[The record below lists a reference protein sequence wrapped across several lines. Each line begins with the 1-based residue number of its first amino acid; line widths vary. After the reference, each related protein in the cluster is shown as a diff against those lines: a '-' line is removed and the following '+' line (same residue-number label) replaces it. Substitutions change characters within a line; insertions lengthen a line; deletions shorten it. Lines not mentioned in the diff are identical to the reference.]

1 FISIDCGASS
11 SYTDGNSIK
20 WDKDDPYI
28 KSGENRNVE
37 TLGYNKSNDFG
48 QISRVLDT
56 VRVFPKNKKNCYSIK
71 VAEGDRVLVRA
82 TFAYGNYDS
91 KSSPPNFDLSING
104 NYWGNVVSNADWFYY
119 EAIYT
124 VKGDTVSVCLA
135 QTDPNQFPFI
145 SGLEV
150 RSLDKS
156 MYKDVG
162 PDYPLFAST
171 RISYGLNEPVR
182 FPDDTYDRIWSTT
195 ILAEGIN
202 KVQSDT
208 SSVNIDIEDNPPKSV
223 LQSGIETADLLTNLI
238 LGNNLPKEKNP
249 IYINTYFSEV
259 SMKNSLLKR
268 SFVMYIDDKPTTT
281 KPIIPPYKSVLEMTT
296 TDITAS
302 SSTVISM
309 KSTTDSTLPPLINA
323 MEIFIIGDK
332 LTDGTN
338 TKDVKALAL
347 LQKSFDQLQE
357 WSGDPC
363 LPSPVTW
370 DWIEC
375 NSDAM
380 PRITALYLNGLG
392 LSGKIPDFSDMD
404 ALQNIDLHNNS
415 FTEEVPDFL
424 GSFRKL
430 TELNLAN
437 NNFSGKI
444 PTSVSRKKKLKLNIS
459 GNPGIIGGSPNSSSS
474 NIKTKMLLPVVLGG
488 QSSGTDQ
495 PSDRRV
501 PETASLLMKWQF
513 FVSIDCGA
521 TSSYTDGNSIT
532 WVKDDPYIKT
542 GENRVTQT
550 LDYDKFNYFGPIS
563 RVFSTIRIFLTN
575 KKNCYSIKVDKG
587 DRVLVRATFAYGN
600 YDNKSMPPNFDLLFN
615 GNLLDSVVNDAD
627 WFYYEAIYTVKGD
640 TVSVCL
646 AQTYPKQFPFISGLE
661 VRSLNKSMYK
671 HVDPD
676 YPLFLSRR
684 SSFGANKT
692 IRFPDDAYDRI
703 WIPGTL
709 GVGLTEVQSDTSLI
723 TVDVEDHPPKSVLQI
738 SKLKSSQKRSFGI
751 YINDNVTTNTPIIPP
766 YKSVLEI
773 VTTGVN
779 ASALTE
785 FAIKSMNDSTL
796 PPLINALEVFI
807 VGNKLTDGT
816 NLNDVE
822 ALTLLQKSFD
832 QLQEWNGDPCLPSPY
847 TWDWVDCNSDA
858 MPRIIGLYLNG
869 LGLSGTI
876 PDFSNMDALQNIDL
890 HNNNF
895 TEKVPDFLGSFTKLT
910 ELHGQHDTV
919 YTNASKLWK
928 NMSGM
933 LETVSAN
940 TSWVFGQGELDFWHT
955 DWTGEGA
962 LIDILDCETEQHI
975 KVNQVIQANG
985 SWQLSNL
992 HPKIPNSWKNILQQK
1007 FELRSKPDKPTSA
1020 LSMDGSFS
1028 VKSAWDF
1035 WRVQDEKLDRMDCVI
1050 AKAIW
1055 IHFSR
1060 ACGVPYNPNQTLW
1073 FRQVFVSID
1082 CGASSSYTDG
1092 NSIKW
1097 DKDDPYVKGGENHA
1111 VKNISYIESNDLDP
1125 VSRVLSTVRVFQK
1138 NKKNCYSIKVDKG
1151 DRVLVRATF
1160 AYGNYDNKSSPPNF
1174 DLSFNGNLWDNVVN
1188 NEDWLSYEVIYTVK
1202 ADTVSVCLAQ
1212 THPNQFPFISG
1223 LEVRSLDKSMYKHVD
1238 TDYPLFMA
1246 RRTSFG
1252 TNETV
1257 RFPDDAYDRIWTPAI
1272 LDWELNEV
1280 QSDTSLVKVDVED
1293 HPPKSVLQTGIESS
1307 SLSSYITLASYLLH
1321 GKSPFYINAY
1331 FSEVSKLNSLQKR
1344 SFFMY
1349 IDNEA
1354 TTSTPIIPPYTG
1366 VLEMTKT
1373 DVTASSSTEINLEAT
1388 DDSTLPP
1395 LINALEIFVI
1405 GDKLTDGTNAKDVEA
1420 LALLQKSF
1428 DQLQEWSGDPCLPS
1442 PFTWDW
1448 VDCNSDARPR
1458 ITALYL
1464 NGLELSG
1471 KIPDFSDMDALEKID
1486 LHNNNLTGKVPD
1498 FLGSLPKLTELNLAN
1513 NNFVGTIPAS
1523 ISRKKKLKLTTFSQI
1538 GAKFHLLISV
1548 EYCSISENPGIV
1560 GASSTS
1566 SANNMKTKIP
1576 LPVVP
1581 GAIVQTSIVYLIILG
1596 L

>member
-1 FISIDCGASS
+1 MLTNVLYTVFISIDCGASS

-182 FPDDTYDRIWSTT
+182 FPDDTYDRIWSTA
-195 ILAEGIN
+195 ILAEGVN

-208 SSVNIDIEDNPPKSV
+208 SSVDIDIEDNPPKSV

-302 SSTVISM
+302 SSTVITM

-430 TELNLAN
+430 TEL
-437 NNFSGKI
+437 
-444 PTSVSRKKKLKLNIS
+444 
-459 GNPGIIGGSPNSSSS
+459 
-474 NIKTKMLLPVVLGG
+474 
-488 QSSGTDQ
+488 
-495 PSDRRV
+495 
-501 PETASLLMKWQF
+501 
-513 FVSIDCGA
+513 
-521 TSSYTDGNSIT
+521 
-532 WVKDDPYIKT
+532 
-542 GENRVTQT
+542 
-550 LDYDKFNYFGPIS
+550 
-563 RVFSTIRIFLTN
+563 
-575 KKNCYSIKVDKG
+575 
-587 DRVLVRATFAYGN
+587 
-600 YDNKSMPPNFDLLFN
+600 
-615 GNLLDSVVNDAD
+615 
-627 WFYYEAIYTVKGD
+627 
-640 TVSVCL
+640 
-646 AQTYPKQFPFISGLE
+646 
-661 VRSLNKSMYK
+661 
-671 HVDPD
+671 
-676 YPLFLSRR
+676 R

-723 TVDVEDHPPKSVLQI
+723 TVDVEDHPPKSVLQSGI
-738 SKLKSSQKRSFGI
+738 VAANLSNYIVLGNVLPKEEFPIYMNTYFSEVSKLKSSQKRSFGI

-816 NLNDVE
+816 NLNDGTFSSLRDSYFKDFR
-822 ALTLLQKSFD
+822 ACGSFNFITKEFRSATRMD
-832 QLQEWNGDPCLPSPY
+832 GDPCLPSPY

-895 TEKVPDFLGSFTKLT
+895 TEKVPDSLVSFPNLQNWWMGLK
-910 ELHGQHDTV
+910 
-919 YTNASKLWK
+919 
-928 NMSGM
+928 
-933 LETVSAN
+933 
-940 TSWVFGQGELDFWHT
+940 VFGQE
-955 DWTGEGA
+955 
-962 LIDILDCETEQHI
+962 
-975 KVNQVIQANG
+975 
-985 SWQLSNL
+985 
-992 HPKIPNSWKNILQQK
+992 
-1007 FELRSKPDKPTSA
+1007 
-1020 LSMDGSFS
+1020 
-1028 VKSAWDF
+1028 
-1035 WRVQDEKLDRMDCVI
+1035 
-1050 AKAIW
+1050 
-1055 IHFSR
+1055 
-1060 ACGVPYNPNQTLW
+1060 
-1073 FRQVFVSID
+1073 
-1082 CGASSSYTDG
+1082 
-1092 NSIKW
+1092 
-1097 DKDDPYVKGGENHA
+1097 
-1111 VKNISYIESNDLDP
+1111 
-1125 VSRVLSTVRVFQK
+1125 
-1138 NKKNCYSIKVDKG
+1138 
-1151 DRVLVRATF
+1151 
-1160 AYGNYDNKSSPPNF
+1160 
-1174 DLSFNGNLWDNVVN
+1174 
-1188 NEDWLSYEVIYTVK
+1188 
-1202 ADTVSVCLAQ
+1202 
-1212 THPNQFPFISG
+1212 
-1223 LEVRSLDKSMYKHVD
+1223 
-1238 TDYPLFMA
+1238 
-1246 RRTSFG
+1246 
-1252 TNETV
+1252 
-1257 RFPDDAYDRIWTPAI
+1257 
-1272 LDWELNEV
+1272 
-1280 QSDTSLVKVDVED
+1280 
-1293 HPPKSVLQTGIESS
+1293 
-1307 SLSSYITLASYLLH
+1307 LASTQAELEYASQ
-1321 GKSPFYINAY
+1321 GEAFGGT
-1331 FSEVSKLNSLQKR
+1331 SKVK
-1344 SFFMY
+1344 
-1349 IDNEA
+1349 
-1354 TTSTPIIPPYTG
+1354 
-1366 VLEMTKT
+1366 
-1373 DVTASSSTEINLEAT
+1373 
-1388 DDSTLPP
+1388 
-1395 LINALEIFVI
+1395 
-1405 GDKLTDGTNAKDVEA
+1405 
-1420 LALLQKSF
+1420 
-1428 DQLQEWSGDPCLPS
+1428 C
-1442 PFTWDW
+1442 
-1448 VDCNSDARPR
+1448 
-1458 ITALYL
+1458 
-1464 NGLELSG
+1464 
-1471 KIPDFSDMDALEKID
+1471 
-1486 LHNNNLTGKVPD
+1486 
-1498 FLGSLPKLTELNLAN
+1498 
-1513 NNFVGTIPAS
+1513 
-1523 ISRKKKLKLTTFSQI
+1523 
-1538 GAKFHLLISV
+1538 
-1548 EYCSISENPGIV
+1548 
-1560 GASSTS
+1560 
-1566 SANNMKTKIP
+1566 
-1576 LPVVP
+1576 
-1581 GAIVQTSIVYLIILG
+1581 
-1596 L
+1596 